1 MWVPVPSDAVRR
13 LTVQSGIPVP
23 LPDHAVGSLRQRL
36 EVPEEGVFHFSAT
49 RKAIGNTTVTLATQS
64 AFRYSGGTNSTAS
77 ALHVGFVL
85 NGSMTIGLGHHPPQ
99 RFSPISA
106 YVMPA
111 GVASS
116 VQATEVTRGLGI
128 QLPQARLT
136 ARGIQLAGERPR
148 LERSASLAA
157 PLRVL
162 ALAVVEA
169 AWTPTAIGASV
180 TERTIEDLVVGMFLE
195 GEGYAMDSIDLR
207 AGLRMRA
214 VAHIAA
220 RHRNRDLS
228 PSVVAAQAG
237 GVPAAPAAGVRRR
250 GQHRRGG
257 DQPVSRGVGR
267 TVVARTAH
275 GGAHD
280 RRHRDTFRVHLGL
293 RASRRVP
300 RTLRRPALPVPR
312 RRHGAAGDTS
322 VRTCRVPGPRPVFLG
337 W

>member
-1 MWVPVPSDAVRR
+1 MWVPVPSDAVRH

-23 LPDHAVGSLRQRL
+23 LPDHAVGSLAQRL
-36 EVPEEGVFHFSAT
+36 EVPAAGVFHFSAT

-64 AFRYSGGTNSTAS
+64 AFRYSGGADSTAS

-85 NGSMTIGLGHHPPQ
+85 NGSMTIGLGLHPPQ

-136 ARGIQLAGERPR
+136 ARGIQLEGERLR

-195 GEGYAMDSIDLR
+195 GEGYAMDSVDLR
-207 AGLRMRA
+207 AGLRLRA

-228 PSVVAAQAG
+228 PSVVAAQLGVSLRHLQRAFEG
-237 GVPAAPAAGVRRR
+237 GGSTVAAEISRCRAESAA
-250 GQHRRGG
+250 QLLLA
-257 DQPVSRGVGR
+257 P
-267 TVVARTAH
+267 RTA
-275 GGAHD
+275 GLTIADIATRSGYTSA
-280 RRHRDTFRVHLGL
+280 FEL
-293 RASRRVP
+293 RAGFRARYGVLPSQFRIGDIPLPATRRSG
-300 RTLRRPALPVPR
+300 RA
-312 RRHGAAGDTS
+312 
-322 VRTCRVPGPRPVFLG
+322 
-337 W
+337 